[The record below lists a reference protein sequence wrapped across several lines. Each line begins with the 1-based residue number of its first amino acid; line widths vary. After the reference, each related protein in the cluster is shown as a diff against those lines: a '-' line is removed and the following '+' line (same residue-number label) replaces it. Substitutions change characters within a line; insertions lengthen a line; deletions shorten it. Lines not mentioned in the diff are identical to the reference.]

1 MRPWRYLLSA
11 GVLLIVLGVLLVVG
25 ILNSRTV
32 MLGLLKDEARSFL
45 SLVALTQENSIF
57 GEAKFE
63 DEVIGRIV
71 TGVRS
76 LEETGLDQI
85 GMDRFLRDFGARSIQ
100 VFSPREETMFK
111 KAGYPSLDILVRL
124 PTGENLAYD
133 YAAIG
138 KEKIIRIQLRT
149 DRYTYQIDAPA
160 SEIENFRKEFGVN
173 RILSQLT
180 ANPMV
185 SYLVLQDRK
194 GIILATP
201 NIKTIN
207 RIESDSLL
215 SGVLGNGREASRI
228 AEFDNKKIME
238 MVQPFVIEGNVLGVF
253 RIGIGLDSYYHHV
266 RQTQGQLILLFVIL
280 FVIGTTGL
288 ISSMRLQNYF
298 DREELF
304 SKTLGAIDE
313 GVIQVNRRGAIT
325 GVNPVFC
332 QITGWDEK
340 RVLNKSYGE
349 VLPDDPFD
357 IGGVLKNRAKVEAE
371 KEIFDKNLQYGAYPL
386 YDRRGRVSGVIAII
400 RDVSGLRKFEK
411 ERAEADRLSFLGNLV
426 ANFAHEIKNPLNG
439 LSIATQRLIKEF
451 PATDDEQ
458 NQLTA
463 GIKKGID
470 SLNKILNDF
479 LSLARPRMKDNTEFE
494 VRPALEE
501 IFLITADRLK
511 ESHIILKP
519 EISDNVKL
527 HGNSEDFKRAIL
539 NILLNAADAVS
550 PINNRE
556 KIIQVKIEKSGSGF
570 ILTVTDNGIGMD
582 EEEQNR
588 IFTPYFTT
596 KKSGTGL
603 GLYIAQKII
612 KDHGGRVDIKSQKNQ
627 GTTFII
633 SFPAM
638 ISGNRA

>member
-71 TGVRS
+71 AGVRS

-266 RQTQGQLILLFVIL
+266 RQTQGQLIILFVIL
-280 FVIGTTGL
+280 FIIGAAGL
-288 ISSMRLQNYF
+288 IVSMRLQKF
-298 DREELF
+298 EREREE
-304 SKTLGAIDE
+304 
-313 GVIQVNRRGAIT
+313 
-325 GVNPVFC
+325 
-332 QITGWDEK
+332 
-340 RVLNKSYGE
+340 
-349 VLPDDPFD
+349 
-357 IGGVLKNRAKVEAE
+357 AE
-371 KEIFDKNLQYGAYPL
+371 
-386 YDRRGRVSGVIAII
+386 
-400 RDVSGLRKFEK
+400 
-411 ERAEADRLSFLGNLV
+411 RLSFLGNLV

-451 PATDDEQ
+451 PAADDEQ

-479 LSLARPRMKDNTEFE
+479 LSLARPRMKENTEFE

-511 ESHIILKP
+511 ESHIILKS
-519 EISDNVKL
+519 EISENVKL
-527 HGNSEDFKRAIL
+527 HGNPEDFKRAIL
-539 NILLNAADAVS
+539 NILLNAADAVG
-550 PINNRE
+550 PIEDCE
-556 KIIQVKIEKSGSGF
+556 KIIRVKIERDGSGF

-582 EEEQNR
+582 LEEQNR

-633 SFPAM
+633 SFPAI

>member
-11 GVLLIVLGVLLVVG
+11 GILLIVLGVLLVVG

-57 GEAKFE
+57 GEAQYE
-63 DEVIGRIV
+63 DEIIDRLSDGIHY
-71 TGVRS
+71 
-76 LEETGLDQI
+76 LEDSGYDAAELN
-85 GMDRFLRDFGARSIQ
+85 RFRQNFDVLSIQ
-100 VFSPREETMFK
+100 VFTPEGRQ
-111 KAGYPSLDILVRL
+111 LVMKSGFPEQNAVAKL
-124 PTGENLAYD
+124 APGENLY
-133 YAAIG
+133 Y
-138 KEKIIRIQLRT
+138 EYFNLRNQKYLRLVFRT
-149 DRYTYQIDAPA
+149 GRSLYQVEYPA
-160 SEIENFRKEFGVN
+160 TEIENFRKDFGIN
-173 RILSQLT
+173 RILNQLS

-185 SYLVLQDRK
+185 KYLVLQDNK
-194 GIILATP
+194 GIIFATS

-215 SGVLGNGREASRI
+215 TAVLTKIKEASRI
-228 AEFDNKKIME
+228 VEFENKRIME
-238 MVQPFVIEGNVLGVF
+238 LAQPFVIEGNVLGVF

-266 RQTQGQLILLFVIL
+266 RQTQDQLILLFVIL
-280 FVIGTTGL
+280 FVIGTTGI
-288 ISSMRLQNYF
+288 ISSMRLQNYY

-313 GVIQVNRRGAIT
+313 GVIQVNRRGSIT
-325 GVNPVFC
+325 GINPVFC

-340 RVLNKSYGE
+340 RVLNKSYDE
-349 VLPDDPFD
+349 VFPGDPFD
-357 IGGVLKNRAKVEAE
+357 ITRALKNRTKIEAE

-386 YDRRGRVSGVIAII
+386 YDRRGRVSDVITII
-400 RDVSGLRKFEK
+400 RDVTGLRKFEK
-411 ERAEADRLSFLGNLV
+411 ERAESERLSFLGNLV

-451 PATDDEQ
+451 PATDEEQ

-479 LSLARPRMKDNTEFE
+479 LSLARPRMKENIEFD
-494 VRPALEE
+494 VGSVLKD
-501 IFLITADRLK
+501 IFMITADRFK
-511 ESHIILKP
+511 ESNIILKS
-519 EISDNVKL
+519 EISENVKL
-527 HGNSEDFKRAIL
+527 LGNSEDFKRAIL

-550 PINNRE
+550 PVTNRE
-556 KIIQVKIEKSGSGF
+556 KIIRIKIESSGSDF
-570 ILTVTDNGIGMD
+570 ALTVADNGIGMD
-582 EEEQNR
+582 QEEQNR
-588 IFTPYFTT
+588 IFTPYFST

-627 GTTFII
+627 GTIFIL
-633 SFPAM
+633 SFPAV